1 MISLGT
7 LVIVE
12 LLGGIALLLWGV
24 RMVRTSVTRAWGVQL
39 YAYLEER
46 LDSWYRA
53 FGSGVIAT
61 AVLSSSTAMV
71 LIVSTLAGAGNV
83 NLTTALLVVLGADV
97 GSALMSVVL
106 ASGSSAA
113 VFLSPTLLLAGYLI
127 FSYSR
132 QARTKSLGRLCL
144 GLGLMLLSL
153 SIITSATDP
162 LRDAS
167 LFHSVLT
174 AVAEEPLLAFLA
186 AALLAWLFHSTLAV
200 VLLVATF
207 VLNGSL
213 DAAGT
218 LPFILGLNFGGGLP
232 AVIATFAKG
241 PIARR
246 IPLANMFCRGS
257 VSIILLVAH
266 APIFRLIDYF
276 SLDGV
281 FLVLLLHLGFNVI
294 VAILFI
300 PLSPF
305 VLKLMERMSPSL
317 SLSNNSFD
325 GPRYLDLAALSSPNA
340 ALVNASQ
347 EVLRMC
353 EMLSRML
360 DIVIGNIN
368 RPDPEFSDEVSSIA
382 VRLSSNQR
390 LVRDYLSRV
399 GSDETTKQQRD
410 SVFMLLL
417 CANNVEYAS
426 DVINLNI
433 VHRVESKAQRA
444 VKFDKKQSL
453 CVGEFVGLIHESL
466 GLIPAV
472 VAGGDLDAALKLAA
486 QKDRFRVRESEVIR
500 DELAPRSSRERYK
513 SDLLVDFIL
522 DFHRINS
529 SVSSVAYPLVSSA
542 GLLDSTRLKSRS
554 ISTAEEGM

>member
-1 MISLGT
+1 MIGLGT

-39 YAYLEER
+39 YAYLEDQ
-46 LDSWYRA
+46 LNSWYRA
-53 FGSGVIAT
+53 FGTGIVAT

-71 LIVSTLAGAGNV
+71 LIVSALAGAGNI

-97 GSALMSVVL
+97 GSALMSIIL

-113 VFLSPTLLLAGYLI
+113 VFFSPLLLLAGYLV

-132 QARTKSLGRLCL
+132 QARTKSLGRLSL

-167 LFHSVLT
+167 LFHAVLS
-174 AVAEEPLLAFLA
+174 AVAEEPLLAFLV

-213 DAAGT
+213 EAMDT

-232 AVIATFAKG
+232 AVTATFSKG
-241 PIARR
+241 PVARR

-266 APIFRLIDYF
+266 APISYLVSYL
-276 SLDGV
+276 SLDGI
-281 FLVLLLHLGFNVI
+281 FLTLLLHFGFNFL
-294 VAILFI
+294 VALIFI
-300 PLSPF
+300 PLAPL
-305 VLKLMERMSPSL
+305 VLRMMEKMSPSL
-317 SLSNNSFD
+317 NKSDDGFE

-353 EMLSRML
+353 EMLARML
-360 DIVIGNIN
+360 DMVLANID
-368 RPDPEFSDEVSSIA
+368 RADPEFPREVNHIA
-382 VRLSSNQR
+382 SRLSSNQR

-399 GSDETTKQQRD
+399 GNDETTKQQRD

-426 DVINLNI
+426 DVLNLN
-433 VHRVESKAQRA
+433 VAHRINAKSQRA

-453 CVGEFVGLIHESL
+453 CISEFVGMIHESL

-472 VAGGDLDAALKLAA
+472 VAGSDLDAALKLAA
-486 QKDRFRVRESEVIR
+486 QKDRFRARESEIIR
-500 DELAPRSSRERYK
+500 DELAPRSSRERFQ

-529 SVSSVAYPLVSSA
+529 SISSVAYPLVSSA
-542 GLLDSTRLKSRS
+542 GLLDSTRLRS
-554 ISTAEEGM
+554 QAISVGDGGI